1 MPSEQRVILRHSLT
15 ILWGQWAVMLFGIV
29 DAVAAGH
36 YDTTAL
42 AGLAVGSSVYITVY
56 VVMMAILQ
64 ALLPLFSEQVGAQQ
78 PRRVGHLFRQS
89 LALWAL
95 VSLLGSGLLHHP
107 EPLLAFTQTPADA
120 QLHASEYLA
129 IMAWTLPAVLLFR
142 IYASLSQSIGNPQ
155 LVSWIQMAGLGLKL
169 PLAFGLTFGLWGF
182 PEWGLSG
189 CALSTLIIQ
198 WGMAITA
205 LWRLRQHPLFK
216 PFQLWRGQWRLDPKT
231 LFSILRLGVP
241 NGITSGVEVTS
252 FTLMALFIARL
263 GAGATASHQVAAS
276 LAAFLF
282 MVPMAF
288 SIATSARLSYWI
300 GAGQQHNAWESVKAG
315 YTWVI
320 SLGLVAATL
329 LALLHHEIA
338 RLFSTEPQVMEM
350 AGGLLVLV
358 ALYHLGDGLQ
368 VMGYFLLRS
377 LKITLLPMVIYV
389 TLLWGLGL
397 WGGHRL
403 AYGGLGLAPLQ
414 HPQAFWISSA
424 MAVMISGLALGLIL
438 RHVFHDSTQWK
449 VQGKA

>member
-1 MPSEQRVILRHSLT
+1 
-15 ILWGQWAVMLFGIV
+15 
-29 DAVAAGH
+29 
-36 YDTTAL
+36 
-42 AGLAVGSSVYITVY
+42 
-56 VVMMAILQ
+56 
-64 ALLPLFSEQVGAQQ
+64 
-78 PRRVGHLFRQS
+78 
-89 LALWAL
+89 LWAL

-107 EPLLAFTQTPADA
+107 EPLLTFTQTPVDA
-120 QLHASEYLA
+120 QLHAAEYLA

-142 IYASLSQSIGNPQ
+142 IYASLSQSMGNPH

-169 PLAFGLTFGLWGF
+169 PLAFGLTFGMWGF

-198 WGMAITA
+198 WGMAVTA
-205 LWRLRQHPLFK
+205 LWRLKRHPLFK
-216 PFQLWRGQWRLDPKT
+216 PFELWRSDWRPETQT
-231 LFSILRLGVP
+231 LFNILRLGVP

-263 GAGATASHQVAAS
+263 GPNATASHQIAAS

-300 GAGQQHNAWESVKAG
+300 GAGQKQNAWQSVKAG
-315 YTWVI
+315 YTWLI
-320 SLGLVAATL
+320 SLGLVAATT
-329 LALLHHEIA
+329 LALLHQDIA
-338 RLFSTEPQVMEM
+338 RLFSAQPQVIEM

-377 LKITLLPMVIYV
+377 LNVTLLPMVIYV

-397 WGGHRL
+397 WGGHHL
-403 AYGGLGLAPLQ
+403 AYGGLGLEPLQ

-438 RHVFHDSTQWK
+438 RRAFRDSTHWK
-449 VQGKA
+449 THRKS